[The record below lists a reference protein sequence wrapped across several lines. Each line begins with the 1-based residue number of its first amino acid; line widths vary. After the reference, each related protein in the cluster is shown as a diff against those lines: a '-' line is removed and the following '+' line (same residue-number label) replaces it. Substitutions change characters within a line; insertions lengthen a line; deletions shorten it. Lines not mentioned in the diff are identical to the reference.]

1 MKNSFHEEKEEELC
15 SQPPFLLASN
25 RVFAAFLSEDHQSE
39 VVVAAASGQEMGPNN
54 NITITNQQNINNN
67 HEDFPAL
74 TNGGEENPTQC
85 HSWIRRRLQNLN
97 PVRMVLAE
105 MLGTFILMFS
115 VCGIVATTQMTGGG
129 EVGLLE
135 YALTAGLSIIVII
148 FSVGPISGAHVN
160 PSITLAF
167 ALLGDFPWI
176 RVPFYIVAQ
185 IVGSIFAAFVG
196 KSVYGIQA
204 HQVTTRPQLHG
215 KKKAFL
221 VEFFTTFIV
230 MFLSASMSR
239 KAHKVGQVS
248 GLVIGVAISLAVLIS
263 GPISGGS
270 LNPARSIGP
279 AIVAW
284 RFEHL
289 WLYIVAPTAGAV
301 VAALLFQLLKIRC
314 TGVTHPLL
322 PPKQSQ
328 KDSAI
333 IDRQVI

>member
-1 MKNSFHEEKEEELC
+1 MKKKKKNYVLNHHFFQFQK
-15 SQPPFLLASN
+15 
-25 RVFAAFLSEDHQSE
+25 RVFAAFLREDHQSE
-39 VVVAAASGQEMGPNN
+39 VVVAAANGHEMGPNNN
-54 NITITNQQNINNN
+54 NITITNQQNINSISND
-67 HEDFPAL
+67 EDFPAL
-74 TNGGEENPTQC
+74 TNGSDENPTQC
-85 HSWIRRRLQNLN
+85 HHNWIQRRLQNLN

-135 YALTAGLSIIVII
+135 YAVTAGLSIIVII

-215 KKKAFL
+215 QKKAFW

-289 WLYIVAPTAGAV
+289 WLYIVAPTAGAM

-322 PPKQSQ
+322 ASKQCQ
-328 KDSAI
+328 KDSAV
-333 IDRQVI
+333 IDRQGI

>member
-1 MKNSFHEEKEEELC
+1 MKNSFHEEKVEESL
-15 SQPPFLLASN
+15 SQPPSFSVSN
-25 RVFAAFLSEDHQSE
+25 RVFASFLSEDDQPE
-39 VVVAAASGQEMGPNN
+39 ALVAANGQEMGPNN
-54 NITITNQQNINNN
+54 ITVTNQHNINNN
-67 HEDFPAL
+67 PTLA
-74 TNGGEENPTQC
+74 NGDGYSKQFR
-85 HSWIRRRLQNLN
+85 SWIQSRMQNLN

-135 YALTAGLSIIVII
+135 YAVTAGLSIIVII

-160 PSITLAF
+160 PSITFAF
-167 ALLGDFPWI
+167 ALLGDFPWV

-185 IVGSIFAAFVG
+185 IVGSIVAAFVG

-204 HQVTTRPQLHG
+204 HQVITRPQLHG
-215 KKKAFL
+215 RKKAFW

-239 KAHKVGQVS
+239 KAHKVGQIS

-284 RFEHL
+284 KFEHL
-289 WLYIVAPTAGAV
+289 WLYVVAPTAGAAGAV
-301 VAALLFQLLKIRC
+301 LLFLLLKIRC
-314 TGVTHPLL
+314 TAVTHPL
-322 PPKQSQ
+322 PPKQCQ
-328 KDSAI
+328 NDSAI
-333 IDRQVI
+333 IDRQAI

>member
-1 MKNSFHEEKEEELC
+1 MKEEESC
-15 SQPPFLLASN
+15 SQPPSLSVSN
-25 RVFAAFLSEDHQSE
+25 RVFASFLSEDDQSE
-39 VVVAAASGQEMGPNN
+39 EVLVIAAANGQEIMGPN
-54 NITITNQQNINNN
+54 NITITNQQN
-67 HEDFPAL
+67 HGDFPSL
-74 TNGGEENPTQC
+74 TNGDENSTQC
-85 HSWIRRRLQNLN
+85 HSWIQSRIKNLN

-135 YALTAGLSIIVII
+135 YAVTAGLSIIVII

-160 PSITLAF
+160 PSITFAF
-167 ALLGDFPWI
+167 ALLGDFPWV

-204 HQVTTRPQLHG
+204 YQVITRPQLHG
-215 KKKAFL
+215 RKMAFW
-221 VEFFTTFIV
+221 VEFFTTFVV

-239 KAHKVGQVS
+239 KAHKVGHIS

-289 WLYIVAPTAGAV
+289 WLYIVAPTAGAL
-301 VAALLFQLLKIRC
+301 VAALLFLLLKIRC
-314 TGVTHPLL
+314 TAVTHPLS
-322 PPKQSQ
+322 PKQCQ
-328 KDSAI
+328 KDSAG
-333 IDRQVI
+333 IDRQEI